1 MAMEYDV
8 QRLVLG
14 DVVLVDLDGE
24 PEPVEGKVVREIDRT
39 RHDRPRFVAS
49 GRARGLR
56 QGVALSG
63 HRVTVV
69 RGP

>member
-24 PEPVEGKVVREIDRT
+24 PEPVEAKVVREIDRT
-39 RHDRPRFVAS
+39 DTTVRVSLRVEGHEDFVKEWPL
-49 GRARGLR
+49 GD
-56 QGVALSG
+56 
-63 HRVTVV
+63 RVTVV